1 MTEPVTLTVGTIA
14 ALAFTKFLESS
25 TVEAAKKLT
34 PAVLSKMDTLRRKIW
49 ARLKGIP
56 EMDELSVAVESS
68 GQVTENQIQ
77 TLTPYLESLMKSD
90 ALFAQEV
97 QQLAR
102 EINQEINIDEVLG
115 ENVQNIYAGSAVQIN
130 KPNAPVFQG
139 VSDSTIN
146 ITYN

>member
-90 ALFAQEV
+90 APGLFHS
-97 QQLAR
+97 R
-102 EINQEINIDEVLG
+102 
-115 ENVQNIYAGSAVQIN
+115 
-130 KPNAPVFQG
+130 
-139 VSDSTIN
+139 
-146 ITYN
+146 